1 MDKDAYVYIDGKE
14 YTYVFYADEDGAHL
28 DASTPNGN
36 RKVDISY
43 EEMPSKLGVAVKDEM
58 TSTDWDVIEIVM
70 LAYFAYN
77 DTFDGWS
84 VFVDDYGHVYK
95 EITAEEAEVTYKL
108 GYREI
113 LYTSHAGKKLLMGY
127 IRPQAYV
134 GKNEV
139 FWKAILSW
147 RASGNWRVDYIRS
160 HRFVP

>member
-1 MDKDAYVYIDGKE
+1 MDKDAYIYIDGKE

-28 DASTPNGN
+28 DASTPNRN

-43 EEMPSKLGVAVKDEM
+43 EEMPSKLGVAVKEEM
-58 TSTDWDVIEIVM
+58 TSTDWDAVEIATI
-70 LAYFAYN
+70 AYAYK
-77 DTFDGWS
+77 DTFDSWS

-95 EITAEEAEVTYKL
+95 EITEEEAEVTYKL

-139 FWKAILSW
+139 FWKSILSW
-147 RASGNWRVDYIRS
+147 RASCNWRVDYIRS